1 MPPPDPLPGTAYGL
15 SVVSNRLPPGA
26 PGATTAEHSSRTEAG
41 GQLLDSSC
49 SIPRVLRVAIPTPLR
64 RLFDYRPSQTPPPGG
79 WQPGIR
85 VRVTFGRRQ
94 MVGVVESCHQD
105 SDLPLAKLKA
115 VEEWLDAT
123 PLPADWLWLCRF
135 TARYYQ
141 HSLGDTL
148 HQAMPVLLRQGR
160 PLAGRVREQ
169 WQATDISRHKDD
181 ERLKRAPRQAELL
194 AMLCQ
199 HPHGLPTQ
207 AILAQSFTRE
217 QLLALVE
224 KGLIQRHETPVAAS
238 PQPASSHL
246 LAEPSLPLK
255 QEQAAALAAIHER
268 LDHFHPCLL
277 HGVTG
282 SGKTEVYLQLIEA
295 VVNRGRQALL
305 LVPEI
310 GLTPQTLARF
320 RQRFQV
326 PVVAL
331 HSGLT
336 DNERL
341 DAWEAAASGRAPIV
355 IGTRSAIF
363 TPLSR
368 PGVIIVDEEHDGSF
382 KQQEGLRYHARDL
395 AVARA
400 HHHGIPLVLGTATP
414 SLESLHH
421 ARSGAYRH
429 LRLTQ
434 RASRHAP
441 ARLELVDLRGRPRQG
456 GLIPPVLE
464 AIQGTLDA
472 GHQVL
477 VFINRR
483 GFAPTLACHACGWL
497 ADCDHCDA
505 RMTLHR
511 QPPVLACHHCDKR
524 RPIPGI
530 CPACGSGDLRPLG
543 SGTERTEE
551 TLAALFPRVPVHRI
565 DRDSTRRRDAF
576 EAILSEVKRGEPCL
590 LVGTQMLAKGHHL
603 PHVTLVVVVNA
614 DAGLYA
620 SDFRAL
626 EHSAQLLIQ
635 VAGRAGRSS
644 HPGRVLVQTL
654 HDDDPHLRLL
664 AETGYDALAEQLL
677 AERHAAGLPPFRFL
691 ALLRLESP
699 REEAANAL
707 ASAASAALREWLQA
721 RGPGV
726 DCLGPVPAPMERRQ
740 NRYHLQLMLASNK
753 RSQLHEACAQLTAWL
768 EAAPEARKARWSLD
782 IDPQTLS

>member
-1 MPPPDPLPGTAYGL
+1 MPDPFPPP
-15 SVVSNRLPPGA
+15 
-26 PGATTAEHSSRTEAG
+26 
-41 GQLLDSSC
+41 
-49 SIPRVLRVAIPTPLR
+49 PRVLRVAVPTPLR
-64 RLFDYRPSQTPPPGG
+64 RLFDYRPGREAPPGG
-79 WQPGIR
+79 WRAGLR
-85 VRVTFGRRQ
+85 VRVPFGRRQ
-94 MVGVVESCHQD
+94 VVGVVMECGER
-105 SDLPLAKLKA
+105 SDFPLEQLKA
-115 VEEWLDAT
+115 VEAWLDAE
-123 PLPADWLWLCRF
+123 PLPEDWLWLCRF

-160 PLAGRVREQ
+160 PLAGRMRER
-169 WQATDISRHKDD
+169 WQALPPPGEDD
-181 ERLKRAPRQAELL
+181 ARLRRAPRQAELL
-194 AMLCQ
+194 AMLRQ

-207 AILAQSFTRE
+207 AIVAQGFSRE
-217 QLLALVE
+217 QLLALVA
-224 KGLIQRHETPVAAS
+224 KGQVARHETPLTAAE
-238 PQPASSHL
+238 PATAGL
-246 LAEPSLPLK
+246 LAEPALPLNR
-255 QEQAAALAAIHER
+255 EQAQALAAIHER
-268 LDHFHPCLL
+268 LDAFHPCLL

-295 VVNRGRQALL
+295 VVARGRQALL

-320 RQRFQV
+320 RSRFRV

-341 DAWEAAASGRAPIV
+341 DAWEAVASGRAPIV

-363 TPLSR
+363 TPLAR
-368 PGVIIVDEEHDGSF
+368 PGAIIVDEEHDGSF

-400 HHHGIPLVLGTATP
+400 KHHAIPLVLGSATP
-414 SLESLHH
+414 SLESLYH
-421 ARSGAYRH
+421 AERGNYRH

-441 ARLELVDLRGRPRQG
+441 ARLELIDLRGRPRQG
-456 GLIPPVLE
+456 GLIPPAIE
-464 AIQGTLDA
+464 AIRETLAA

-511 QPPVLACHHCDKR
+511 QPAVLACHHCDKH
-524 RPIPGI
+524 RPVPDA
-530 CPACGSGDLRPLG
+530 CPECGSADLRPLG

-551 TLAALFPRVPVHRI
+551 TLAALFPKLPVHRI

-576 EAILSEVKRGEPCL
+576 EQVLGEIRRGAPCL

-626 EHSAQLLIQ
+626 EHSAQLLVQ
-635 VAGRAGRSS
+635 VAGRAGRAS

-654 HDDDPHLRLL
+654 HTDDPHLRLL
-664 AETGYDALAEQLL
+664 AGRGYDALAEQLL
-677 AERHAAGLPPFRFL
+677 AERRAAALPPFRFL

-699 REEAANAL
+699 REETATALGREAAAMLRQWNAGH
-707 ASAASAALREWLQA
+707 APDVS
-721 RGPGV
+721 
-726 DCLGPVPAPMERRQ
+726 CLGPVPAPMERRQ
-740 NRYHLQLMLASNK
+740 NRYHVQLMLSAGR
-753 RSQLHEACAQLTAWL
+753 RSQLHAACARLTAWL
-768 EAAPEARKARWSLD
+768 EACPEARRVRWSLD
-782 IDPQTLS
+782 VDPQTLS

>member
-1 MPPPDPLPGTAYGL
+1 MPDSISSLP
-15 SVVSNRLPPGA
+15 
-26 PGATTAEHSSRTEAG
+26 
-41 GQLLDSSC
+41 
-49 SIPRVLRVAIPTPLR
+49 PRVLRVAVPSPLR
-64 RLFDYRPSQTPPPGG
+64 RMFDYRPCREAPACG

-85 VRVTFGRRQ
+85 VRVPFGRRQ
-94 MVGVVESCHQD
+94 VVGVVVECSER
-105 SDLPLAKLKA
+105 SDFPLEQLKP
-115 VEEWLDAT
+115 VECWLDAE
-123 PLPADWLWLCRF
+123 PLPEDWLWLCRF

-160 PLAGRVREQ
+160 PLAGRMRER
-169 WQATDISRHKDD
+169 WQALVEPGDD
-181 ERLKRAPRQAELL
+181 DPRLKRAPRQAELL
-194 AMLCQ
+194 AMLRQ

-207 AILAQSFTRE
+207 AIVAQGYSREQLSTLVEKRLAVREEIPLTAAEPATE
-217 QLLALVE
+217 QLLAE
-224 KGLIQRHETPVAAS
+224 
-238 PQPASSHL
+238 PA
-246 LAEPSLPLK
+246 LPLNR
-255 QEQAAALAAIHER
+255 EQAQALATIHER
-268 LDHFHPCLL
+268 LDAFHPCLL

-295 VVNRGRQALL
+295 VVARGRQALL

-320 RQRFQV
+320 RSRFRV

-341 DAWEAAASGRAPIV
+341 DAWEAVASGRAPIV

-363 TPLSR
+363 TPLAR
-368 PGVIIVDEEHDGSF
+368 PGAIIVDEEHDGSF

-400 HHHGIPLVLGTATP
+400 KHHAIPLVLGSATP
-414 SLESLHH
+414 SLESLYH
-421 ARSGAYRH
+421 AERGNYRH
-429 LRLTQ
+429 LRLTR

-456 GLIPPVLE
+456 GLIPPAIE
-464 AIQGTLDA
+464 AIRTTLAA

-497 ADCDHCDA
+497 ADCDSCDA

-511 QPPVLACHHCDKR
+511 QPPMLACHHCDKR
-524 RPIPGI
+524 RPVPDA
-530 CPACGSGDLRPLG
+530 CPDCGSADLRPLG

-551 TLAALFPRVPVHRI
+551 TLATLFPKVPVHRI

-576 EAILSEVKRGEPCL
+576 ERTLAEVRRGEPCL

-603 PHVTLVVVVNA
+603 PHVTLVIVVNA

-626 EHSAQLLIQ
+626 EHSAQLLTQ
-635 VAGRAGRSS
+635 VAGRAGRAA

-654 HDDDPHLRLL
+654 HTDDPHLRLL
-664 AETGYDALAEQLL
+664 AEHGYDALASQLL
-677 AERHAAGLPPFRFL
+677 AERRAAALPPFRFL

-699 REEAANAL
+699 REEAAAAL
-707 ASAASAALREWLQA
+707 GLEAAAMLREWLGEHA
-721 RGPGV
+721 PDV
-726 DCLGPVPAPMERRQ
+726 SCLGPVPAPMERRQ
-740 NRYHLQLMLASNK
+740 NRYHMQLMLSGSR
-753 RSQLHEACAQLTAWL
+753 RSQLHAACARLTAWL
-768 EAAPEARKARWSLD
+768 EASPEARRVRWSLD
-782 IDPQTLS
+782 VDPQTLS

>member
-1 MPPPDPLPGTAYGL
+1 MPDSISSLP
-15 SVVSNRLPPGA
+15 
-26 PGATTAEHSSRTEAG
+26 
-41 GQLLDSSC
+41 
-49 SIPRVLRVAIPTPLR
+49 PRVLRVAVPTPLR
-64 RLFDYRPSQTPPPGG
+64 RLFDYRPNRDAPPGG
-79 WQPGIR
+79 WRPGIR
-85 VRVTFGRRQ
+85 VRVPFGRRQ
-94 MVGVVESCHQD
+94 VIGVVMELGD
-105 SDLPLAKLKA
+105 RSDFPLDRLKP
-115 VEEWLDAT
+115 VEAWLDAE
-123 PLPADWLWLCRF
+123 PLPEDWLWLCRF

-148 HQAMPVLLRQGR
+148 HQALPVLLRQGR
-160 PLAGRVREQ
+160 PLAGRIRER
-169 WQATDISRHKDD
+169 WQALAVAGDD
-181 ERLKRAPRQAELL
+181 DPRLKRAPRQAELL
-194 AMLCQ
+194 AMLRQ

-207 AILAQSFTRE
+207 AVLAHNFSRE
-217 QLLALVE
+217 QLLALID
-224 KGLIQRHETPVAAS
+224 KGLAERHEDPLTAAE
-238 PQPASSHL
+238 PATAQL
-246 LAEPSLPLK
+246 LAEPALPLNR
-255 QEQAAALAAIHER
+255 EQATALAAVHER
-268 LDHFHPCLL
+268 LDGFHPCLL

-295 VVNRGRQALL
+295 VVARGRQALL

-320 RQRFQV
+320 RSRFRV

-341 DAWEAAASGRAPIV
+341 DAWEAVASGRAPIV

-363 TPLSR
+363 TPLAR

-395 AVARA
+395 AVTRA
-400 HHHGIPLVLGTATP
+400 KHHAIPLLLGSATP
-414 SLESLHH
+414 SLESLYH
-421 ARSGAYRH
+421 AERGNYRH
-429 LRLTQ
+429 LRLTR

-441 ARLELVDLRGRPRQG
+441 ARLELIDLRGRPRQG
-456 GLIPPVLE
+456 GLIPPAIE
-464 AIQGTLDA
+464 AIRETLEA

-483 GFAPTLACHACGWL
+483 GFAPTLACHACGWM

-511 QPPVLACHHCDKR
+511 QPPMLACHHCDKH
-524 RPIPGI
+524 RPVPDACPG
-530 CPACGSGDLRPLG
+530 CGSADLRPLG

-551 TLAALFPRVPVHRI
+551 TLAALFPKVPVHRI

-576 EAILSEVKRGEPCL
+576 EQTLGEVRRGAPCL

-603 PHVTLVVVVNA
+603 PHVTLVIVINA

-626 EHSAQLLIQ
+626 EHSAQLLTQ
-635 VAGRAGRSS
+635 VAGRAGRAS

-654 HDDDPHLRLL
+654 HTDDPHLRLL
-664 AETGYDALAEQLL
+664 ADRGYDALAEQLL
-677 AERHAAGLPPFRFL
+677 AERRAAALPPFRFL

-699 REEAANAL
+699 REEAAMAL
-707 ASAASAALREWLQA
+707 GRDAAAMLRQWVAEHA
-721 RGPGV
+721 PDV
-726 DCLGPVPAPMERRQ
+726 SCLGPVPAPMERRQ
-740 NRYHLQLMLASNK
+740 NRYHVQLMLSAGR
-753 RSQLHEACAQLTAWL
+753 RSQLHAACAQLTARL
-768 EAAPEARKARWSLD
+768 EASPEARRVRWSLD
-782 IDPQTLS
+782 VDPQTLA

>member
-1 MPPPDPLPGTAYGL
+1 MPESLSPPP
-15 SVVSNRLPPGA
+15 
-26 PGATTAEHSSRTEAG
+26 
-41 GQLLDSSC
+41 
-49 SIPRVLRVAIPTPLR
+49 PRVLRVAVPTPLR
-64 RLFDYRPSQTPPPGG
+64 RLFDYRPCREAPAGG
-79 WQPGIR
+79 WLPGMR
-85 VRVTFGRRQ
+85 VRVPFGRRQ
-94 MVGVVESCHQD
+94 VVGVVVECGD
-105 SDLPLAKLKA
+105 RSDFPLEQLKP
-115 VEEWLDAT
+115 VDTWLDAE
-123 PLPADWLWLCRF
+123 PLPEDWLWLCRF

-160 PLAGRVREQ
+160 PLAGRMRER
-169 WQATDISRHKDD
+169 WQALATPGADD
-181 ERLKRAPRQAELL
+181 PRLKRAPRQAELL
-194 AMLCQ
+194 AMLRQ

-207 AILAQSFTRE
+207 AIVAQGYSREQLATLVEKRLAVREKIPLTAAEPATE
-217 QLLALVE
+217 QLLAE
-224 KGLIQRHETPVAAS
+224 
-238 PQPASSHL
+238 PA
-246 LAEPSLPLK
+246 LPLNR
-255 QEQAAALAAIHER
+255 EQAQALAAIHER
-268 LDHFHPCLL
+268 LDAFHPCLL

-295 VVNRGRQALL
+295 VVARGRQALL

-320 RQRFQV
+320 RSRFRV

-341 DAWEAAASGRAPIV
+341 DAWEAVASGRAPIV

-363 TPLSR
+363 TPLAR
-368 PGVIIVDEEHDGSF
+368 PGAIIVDEEHDGSF

-400 HHHGIPLVLGTATP
+400 KHHGIPLVLGSATP
-414 SLESLHH
+414 SLESLYH
-421 ARSGAYRH
+421 AERGNYRH
-429 LRLTQ
+429 LRLTR

-441 ARLELVDLRGRPRQG
+441 ARLELIDLRGRPRQG
-456 GLIPPVLE
+456 GLIPPAIE
-464 AIQGTLDA
+464 AIRTTLAA

-497 ADCDHCDA
+497 ADCDSCDA

-511 QPPVLACHHCDKR
+511 QPPMLACHHCDKR
-524 RPIPGI
+524 RPVPDA
-530 CPACGSGDLRPLG
+530 CPDCGSADLRPLG

-551 TLAALFPRVPVHRI
+551 TLATLFPKVPVHRI

-576 EAILSEVKRGEPCL
+576 ERTLAEVRRGEPCL

-603 PHVTLVVVVNA
+603 PHVTLVIVVNA

-626 EHSAQLLIQ
+626 EHSAQLLVQ
-635 VAGRAGRSS
+635 VAGRAGRAS

-654 HDDDPHLRLL
+654 HTDDPHLRLL
-664 AETGYDALAEQLL
+664 AEHGYDALATQLL
-677 AERHAAGLPPFRFL
+677 AERRAAALPPFRFL

-699 REEAANAL
+699 REEAA
-707 ASAASAALREWLQA
+707 AALGREAAAVLRDWLTA
-721 RGPGV
+721 HAPDV
-726 DCLGPVPAPMERRQ
+726 SCLGPVPAPMERRQ
-740 NRYHLQLMLASNK
+740 NRYHMQLMLSGSR
-753 RSQLHEACAQLTAWL
+753 RSQLHAACARLTAWL
-768 EAAPEARKARWSLD
+768 EASPEARRVRWSLD
-782 IDPQTLS
+782 VDPQTLG

>member
-1 MPPPDPLPGTAYGL
+1 MPDSFSSPP
-15 SVVSNRLPPGA
+15 
-26 PGATTAEHSSRTEAG
+26 
-41 GQLLDSSC
+41 
-49 SIPRVLRVAIPTPLR
+49 PRVLRVAIPSPLR
-64 RLFDYRPSQTPPPGG
+64 RLFDYHASHEAPPGG
-79 WQPGIR
+79 WRPGIR
-85 VRVTFGRRQ
+85 VRVPFGRRQ
-94 MVGVVESCHQD
+94 VVGVVVACAAQ
-105 SDLPLAKLKA
+105 SDLAPDKLKPVDA
-115 VEEWLDAT
+115 WLDAE
-123 PLPADWLWLCRF
+123 PLPEDWLWLCQF

-160 PLAGRVREQ
+160 PLAGRMRER
-169 WQATDISRHKDD
+169 WQALTEPGTDDP
-181 ERLKRAPRQAELL
+181 RLKRAPRQAELL
-194 AMLCQ
+194 AMLRQ

-207 AILAQSFTRE
+207 AIVAQGYSREQLTTLVEKRLAVREEIPLAAADPATE
-217 QLLALVE
+217 QLLAE
-224 KGLIQRHETPVAAS
+224 
-238 PQPASSHL
+238 PA
-246 LAEPSLPLK
+246 LPLNR
-255 QEQAAALAAIHER
+255 EQAQALAAIHER
-268 LDHFHPCLL
+268 LDTFHPCLL

-282 SGKTEVYLQLIEA
+282 SGKTEIYLQLIEA
-295 VVNRGRQALL
+295 VVSRGQQALL

-310 GLTPQTLARF
+310 GLTPQTLSRF
-320 RQRFQV
+320 RQRFRA

-341 DAWEAAASGRAPIV
+341 DAWEAAASGRAAIV

-363 TPLSR
+363 TPLAR
-368 PGVIIVDEEHDGSF
+368 PGVIIVDEEHDASF

-400 HHHGIPLVLGTATP
+400 QHHAIPLLLGSATP

-421 ARSGAYRH
+421 AASGHYRH
-429 LRLTQ
+429 LRLTR
-434 RASRHAP
+434 RASRHPP
-441 ARLELVDLRGRPRQG
+441 ARLELIDLRGRPRRG
-456 GLIPPVLE
+456 GLIAPAIE
-464 AIQGTLDA
+464 AIGETLSA

-505 RMTLHR
+505 HMTLHR
-511 QPPVLACHHCDKR
+511 QPPMLACHHCDKR
-524 RPIPGI
+524 RPVPDA
-530 CPACGSGDLRPLG
+530 CPSCGSADLRPLG

-551 TLAALFPRVPVHRI
+551 TLASLFPKVPVHRI

-576 EAILSEVKRGEPCL
+576 EQTLAQVRRGEPCL

-626 EHSAQLLIQ
+626 EHSAQLLVQ
-635 VAGRAGRSS
+635 VAGRAGRAA

-654 HDDDPHLRLL
+654 HTDDPHLRLL
-664 AETGYDALAEQLL
+664 AEHGYDALAGQLL
-677 AERHAAGLPPFRFL
+677 AERRAAALPPYRFL

-699 REEAANAL
+699 REDATISLGREAAAM
-707 ASAASAALREWLQA
+707 LRGWTGEHA
-721 RGPGV
+721 PDV
-726 DCLGPVPAPMERRQ
+726 HCLGPVPAPMERRQ
-740 NRYHLQLMLASNK
+740 NRYHVQLLLSAGR
-753 RSQLHEACAQLTAWL
+753 RSQLHAACARLTAWL
-768 EAAPEARKARWSLD
+768 ESSPEARRVRWSLD
-782 IDPQTLS
+782 VDPQTLA